1 MLLAYIARALPAL
14 IPLAAFAA
22 ARAASIQTESG
33 GTPRDSD
40 RPSRVVRHFDFEGM
54 KGDSLDLP
62 IEWYRAQSLEGVRDR
77 PGFPI
82 FNRAVLDY
90 TVSAS
95 GEGSL
100 RLLTSGGSTG
110 VRLAVGVVPVFP
122 GADYEVT
129 ADVRTTVL
137 EHAHARL
144 IAQLID
150 ESGQPIDPPAVSSPV
165 RSPDHWTPL
174 RVHLRRDAPGAAYL
188 QIELQLLQPEQL
200 GLTRPGRP
208 APQDFAGSAWFDNV
222 VVSQLPRLLLQSD
235 TPGNVAV
242 GSQPPL
248 IRADVRDLVP
258 DELDGSLT
266 VYDADDRIADSIAFR
281 VTKGR
286 HHQEWTPAL
295 TRFGWYRAVMTVQ
308 SGDALVASEHIDFVW
323 MPQRTHSRRTTFRS
337 SPDDDRFQVRLPAL
351 QAVLDPHAAT
361 LIERSGAGAVAIP
374 VWDAGFDPEDAG
386 MAITALEELVSALHS
401 RWIQPTFILSEV
413 PQAVARRAGVERD
426 NVLGAL
432 AASENAWG
440 SQLIPILDRFGQRV
454 SRWRIGQSSDIPP
467 EPDAL
472 DLYPLAVA
480 AISRLVPGP
489 TLVIPRSC
497 EFPIFSADARTVTAF
512 EIIVPS
518 SFPPAA
524 IPLIAEDLPD
534 TDVTLALEP
543 LDADVFTRA
552 DAASDL
558 ARRVVTAW
566 ETLSPPGQSP
576 AHAITIPAP
585 WTLPTESHPSMPS
598 PLFPAWRTLVD
609 QMADR
614 RAVGRLDVGADSTC
628 VILAPAP
635 GAPASRTGCLVLW
648 REHTSTD
655 DAILEAYL
663 GPGQINIVDLD
674 GNRTP
679 VHADPTH
686 TIPVTTRM
694 TFVEGIDADLLLFL
708 ASLALEPDF
717 LPAQKTDHQCAITL
731 HNPWD
736 VPLTGSITITSPG
749 GFRPD
754 GTRDRNWRITAPTFA
769 FAVSP
774 GQTHSLPIDISF
786 SAFEVAGPK
795 HLEFDL
801 NISTSVSYP
810 TTRVSLP
817 FEVGIGYLD
826 VDLVAR
832 ASDDAVVIEAIVA
845 NHGEGPLSLDVA
857 LAAVGLPRKNAR
869 ITQLQPG
876 KQVRR
881 SFVYRSLPEP
891 HPVVYV
897 SVIDD
902 ATGARVNK
910 SVDLAQLP
918 R

>member
-1 MLLAYIARALPAL
+1 M
-14 IPLAAFAA
+14 
-22 ARAASIQTESG
+22 
-33 GTPRDSD
+33 PRDPD
-40 RPSRVVRHFDFEGM
+40 RPTRVVRYFDFEGM

-82 FNRAVLDY
+82 FNRAALDY
-90 TVSAS
+90 AVSAS

-100 RLLTSGGSTG
+100 RLPTAGGSTS

-129 ADVRTTVL
+129 AQVRTTPL
-137 EHAHARL
+137 QHARARL
-144 IAQLID
+144 IAQLLD
-150 ESGQPIDPPAVSSPV
+150 ESGQPTDPPAASPTV
-165 RSPDHWTPL
+165 QSPDAWTPL

-200 GLTRPGRP
+200 GLTRPGQP
-208 APQDFAGSAWFDNV
+208 APQDFEGAVWFDNI
-222 VVSQLPRLLLQSD
+222 VVSLLPRLSLRSD
-235 TPGNVAV
+235 APGNVTI
-242 GSQPPL
+242 GSQPPS

-266 VYDADDRIADSIAFR
+266 VYDAHDRLADSLSFR
-281 VTKGR
+281 ISKGL

-295 TRFGWYRAVMTVQ
+295 TRFGWYRAVMTVR
-308 SGDALVASEHIDFVW
+308 SGDALIASEHIDFAW
-323 MPQRTHSRRTTFRS
+323 LPPTAHSMRTTLRS
-337 SPDDDRFQVRLPAL
+337 SPDDARFQVRLPAFR
-351 QAVLDPHAAT
+351 AVLDPHTAT

-374 VWDAGFDPEDAG
+374 VWDAAFAPGDAELEIG
-386 MAITALEELVSALHS
+386 ALEELVSALHS
-401 RWIQPTFILSEV
+401 RWIQPTFILGEV
-413 PQAVARRAGVERD
+413 PREVARQAGVERD

-440 SQLIPILDRFGQRV
+440 AQLIPILDRFGQRV
-454 SRWRIGQSSDIPP
+454 SRWRIGQPSDNPP
-467 EPDAL
+467 EPGAL
-472 DLYPLAVA
+472 DLYPQAVA

-489 TLVIPRSC
+489 ALIIPRTC
-497 EFPIFSADARTVTAF
+497 EFPISNADARSVSAF
-512 EIIVPS
+512 EILVPS
-518 SFPPAA
+518 SFPPSA

-534 TDVTLALEP
+534 TDVTLAFDL
-543 LDADVFTRA
+543 LDTDAFART
-552 DAASDL
+552 DAADDL
-558 ARRVVTAW
+558 ARRVVMAW
-566 ETLSPPGQSP
+566 ETLSRSGQTP
-576 AHAITIPAP
+576 ARAIAIPAP
-585 WTLPTESHPSMPS
+585 WTLSTESHPAMPS

-609 QMADR
+609 QLADR
-614 RAVGRLDVGADSTC
+614 RAVGRLDVGPDATC
-628 VILAPAP
+628 IILAPAP
-635 GAPASRTGCLVLW
+635 GSPASRTGCLILW
-648 REHTSTD
+648 REHTTVENP
-655 DAILEAYL
+655 ILEAYL
-663 GPGQINIVDLD
+663 GPGTIEIVDLD

-679 VHADPTH
+679 VHADPMH
-686 TIPVTTRM
+686 TVPITIRP
-694 TFVEGIDADLLLFL
+694 TFVEGADADLLLFL
-708 ASLALEPDF
+708 ASLSLEPDF
-717 LPAQKTDHQCAITL
+717 LPAQKTDHSCAITL

-736 VPLTGSITITSPG
+736 VPLTGSITIVSPG

-769 FAVSP
+769 FIVPP
-774 GQTHSLPIDISF
+774 GQTHLLPIDISF
-786 SAFEVAGPK
+786 SAFEEAGPK

-801 NISTSVSYP
+801 NISTAVSYP

-817 FEVGIGYLD
+817 FEVGISYLA

-845 NHGEGPLSLDVA
+845 NHGQDALTLDVA
-857 LAAVGLPRKNAR
+857 LAAVGLPRKSAR

-881 SFVYRSLPEP
+881 SFVYNSIPDP
-891 HPVVYV
+891 QPVLHV
-897 SVIDD
+897 SVIDA